1 MFLPQLLMSAQAA
14 QAAFAQIKEALKGRG
29 GGKSKGK
36 IVLATVKGDIHDI
49 GKNIVGVLLEN
60 YGFEVLDLGK
70 NVEPALIVE
79 TARRE
84 GVKLVGL
91 SELMTTTVPFMQQTI
106 ELLKKELP
114 ACKVMVGGAVLTQA
128 YADQMG
134 ADFYGK
140 DAMQSVRYANQL
152 FAEDT

>member
-1 MFLPQLLMSAQAA
+1 M
-14 QAAFAQIKEALKGRG
+14 
-29 GGKSKGK
+29 
-36 IVLATVKGDIHDI
+36 
-49 GKNIVGVLLEN
+49 GVLLEN

-79 TARRE
+79 TAQRE

-91 SELMTTTVPFMQQTI
+91 SALMTTTVPFMQQTI